1 MMKYQDNLEIHNF
14 KSPILSEEA
23 KILMY
28 HNKNNKSKEAMMIYL
43 EEITLILVVEHQ
55 FQVINNMLM
64 ILRYKIREFM
74 FIQNVQNKM
83 FMKKRD
89 QLEDIFQ
96 NQNIKILK
104 DQQVRNMYN
113 QWNILNQ
120 KCVLVHIHITFQVIF
135 IEALKVF
142 QK

>member
-14 KSPILSEEA
+14 KSLILSEEA

-64 ILRYKIREFM
+64 ILKYKIKEFM
-74 FIQNVQNKM
+74 FIQNV
-83 FMKKRD
+83 
-89 QLEDIFQ
+89 
-96 NQNIKILK
+96 
-104 DQQVRNMYN
+104 
-113 QWNILNQ
+113 
-120 KCVLVHIHITFQVIF
+120 
-135 IEALKVF
+135 
-142 QK
+142 